1 MDIDLK
7 KTLEAR
13 TRQGELKTKLKKALK
28 ALDSGEEESDL
39 TLLCRSLGCGFVGP
53 AEKCNGLLRYD
64 FLKRSEAILRV
75 EEASG
80 SQTPRW
86 LFPHRRN
93 GPLPLIEVSRQSL
106 SNL

>member
-28 ALDSGEEESDL
+28 ALDSGEEEFVL

-53 AEKCNGLLRYD
+53 AEKRDGLLRND
-64 FLKRSEAILRV
+64 F
-75 EEASG
+75 
-80 SQTPRW
+80 
-86 LFPHRRN
+86 
-93 GPLPLIEVSRQSL
+93 
-106 SNL
+106 